1 MSPLRPH
8 DLRCKLFCTLRG
20 AAVCSGY
27 QSSRQAWAGAVG
39 GLVAQLS
46 PCSATASRSC
56 LAVCQVFQ
64 TSFPSLF
71 SSMRNALPLVN
82 TRPTPSCATSTSRS
96 NYVPLAARGDPTSW
110 ARECRPGSRQ
120 NITKEHCQYPGFT
133 IDSCT
138 SRCVTCFS
146 GIDEGKWRPRG
157 PKSVAVRM
165 LSNLDLWW

>member
-27 QSSRQAWAGAVG
+27 QSSRQAWTGAVS

-120 NITKEHCQYPGFT
+120 NITKEHCQYPGLPSTLVRQGALPAFPA
-133 IDSCT
+133 SMRGSGALEAP
-138 SRCVTCFS
+138 SRSQS
-146 GIDEGKWRPRG
+146 GCSPT
-157 PKSVAVRM
+157 
-165 LSNLDLWW
+165 